1 VKKVGLVSFAHES
14 NSFNPNPTTRQMF
27 KEAGLCFGKDI
38 IHDWS
43 ESQHEI
49 GGMIEQLDISGA
61 EIVPLVSAWA
71 MSAGPVEQEVYEEI
85 LTEILTR
92 IAGESL
98 DGLLLSL
105 HGAMVAQ
112 HIRDADGA
120 TVERIRGV
128 VGPGLPIVM
137 TLDHHANVSPRMI
150 SGVTATTIYRTN
162 PHIDQRERGREA
174 ARILQEIMEGRIHPV
189 QALEKP
195 PVLITIL
202 AQKTQAEP
210 LASLY
215 RELESLLKRP
225 GIISASIASGFPY
238 ADVEEMG
245 PAFLV
250 VADGDEELA
259 RMEARALA
267 LSAWRRRAEW
277 NLTGTPVSEAVNEI
291 RQTQRAPIT
300 LLDVGDN
307 VGGGSPADSTVILE
321 ALQKAGIHNFLVVLY
336 DPKAVQAC
344 LSAGVGQN
352 ISLEVGGK
360 TDNLHGRPVPISG
373 RVRLLHDGYFEEYEV
388 RHGGKLQNN
397 QGLTAVV
404 ESPEGDA
411 IVLTSL
417 RMAPFSLEQVRSL
430 GIKPEL
436 KRVLVAKG
444 AVAPRAAYEPVSA
457 HIIEVDTPG
466 ITAANS
472 EHFTYQY
479 RPKPMFP
486 FEREVAYVP
495 DAITPPAMK

>member
-1 VKKVGLVSFAHES
+1 MKKVGLVSFVHES

-27 KEAGLCFGKDI
+27 EEGGLSFGKDI
-38 IHDWS
+38 IHEWS

-61 EIVPLVSAWA
+61 KIVPLVSAWA
-71 MSAGPVEQEVYEEI
+71 MPAGPVEQEVYDEI
-85 LTEILTR
+85 LMEILTR
-92 IAGESL
+92 IASESL

-137 TLDHHANVSPRMI
+137 TLDLHANVSPRMI
-150 SGVTATTIYRTN
+150 SGVTATTIYRTY
-162 PHIDQRERGREA
+162 PHIDQRDRGREA
-174 ARILQEIMEGRIHPV
+174 ARMLQDIMGGNIRPI

-202 AQKTQAEP
+202 AQRTHVEP
-210 LASLY
+210 MASLHS
-215 RELESLLKRP
+215 ELESLIKRP

-259 RMEARALA
+259 RTEARALA
-267 LSAWRRRAEW
+267 LSAWRLREEW
-277 NLTGTPVSEAVNEI
+277 NVTGTRVSEAVKEI
-291 RQTQRAPIT
+291 RQTQRTPTT

-307 VGGGSPADSTVILE
+307 VGGGSPGDGTVILD
-321 ALQKAGIHNFLVVLY
+321 ALQKAGIHNVLVVLH

-344 LSAGVGQN
+344 LTAGVGQS

-360 TDNLHGRPVPISG
+360 TDSLHGQPVSIRG
-373 RVRLLHDGYFEEYEV
+373 RVRLLHDGFFEEYLP
-388 RHGGKLQNN
+388 RHGGKRWNN
-397 QGLTAVV
+397 QGLTAIV
-404 ESPEGDA
+404 ESREGDT

-430 GIKPEL
+430 GIKPES

-444 AVAPRAAYEPVSA
+444 AVAPRAAYEEVSA
-457 HIIEVDTPG
+457 HVIAVDSPG
-466 ITAANS
+466 ITAANPGNFNY
-472 EHFTYQY
+472 HY
-479 RPKPMFP
+479 RRKPMFP
-486 FEREVAYVP
+486 FERELV
-495 DAITPPAMK
+495 

>member
-1 VKKVGLVSFAHES
+1 MKKVGLVSFAHES

-38 IHDWS
+38 IHEWS

-71 MSAGPVEQEVYEEI
+71 TPAGPVEQEVYEEI

-92 IAGESL
+92 LASESL

-112 HIRDADGA
+112 HIRDADGT

-162 PHIDQRERGREA
+162 PHLDQRDRGREA
-174 ARILQEIMEGRIHPV
+174 ARMLHDIMGGNIRPI

-202 AQKTQAEP
+202 AQRTNVEP
-210 LASLY
+210 LASLH
-215 RELESLLKRP
+215 RELESLIKRP

-267 LSAWRRRAEW
+267 LSAWRLREEW
-277 NLTGTPVSEAVNEI
+277 NMTGMPVSEAVNEI
-291 RQTQRAPIT
+291 HQTQRAPIT

-307 VGGGSPADSTVILE
+307 VGGGSPGDGTVIFD
-321 ALQKAGIHNFLVVLY
+321 ALQKAGIHNVLVVLY

-344 LSAGVGQN
+344 LSAGVGQS

-360 TDNLHGRPVPISG
+360 TDRLHGQPVSSRG
-373 RVRLLHDGYFEEYEV
+373 RVRLLHDGFFEEYQP
-388 RHGGKLQNN
+388 RHGGKRWNN
-397 QGLTAVV
+397 QGLTA
-404 ESPEGDA
+404 D
-411 IVLTSL
+411 
-417 RMAPFSLEQVRSL
+417 R
-430 GIKPEL
+430 
-436 KRVLVAKG
+436 
-444 AVAPRAAYEPVSA
+444 
-457 HIIEVDTPG
+457 
-466 ITAANS
+466 
-472 EHFTYQY
+472 
-479 RPKPMFP
+479 
-486 FEREVAYVP
+486 
-495 DAITPPAMK
+495 

>member
-14 NSFNPNPTTRQMF
+14 NSFNSNPTTRQMF
-27 KEAGLCFGKDI
+27 KEGGVLFGKDI
-38 IHDWS
+38 IHEWS
-43 ESQHEI
+43 QSKHEI
-49 GGMIEQLDISGA
+49 AGMIEQLDAGGTQ
-61 EIVPLVSAWA
+61 IVPLVSAGA
-71 MSAGPVEQEVYEEI
+71 TPAGPVVQEVYEEI

-92 IAGESL
+92 LGGESL
-98 DGLLLSL
+98 DGLLLAL

-112 HIRDADGA
+112 HIRDADGN
-120 TVERIRGV
+120 TVEKIRGV
-128 VGPGLPIVM
+128 VGPDLPIVM
-137 TLDHHANVSPRMI
+137 TLDLHANVSPRMI

-162 PHIDQRERGREA
+162 PHIDQRDRGREA
-174 ARILQEIMEGRIHPV
+174 ARILQEIMEGHIRPV

-202 AQKTQAEP
+202 AQRTQAEP

-215 RELESLLKRP
+215 RDLESLIKRP
-225 GIISASIASGFPY
+225 RIISASIAPGFAY

-259 RMEARALA
+259 RREARALA
-267 LSAWRRRAEW
+267 LRAWGRREEW
-277 NLTGTPVSEAVNEI
+277 NITGTPVPEAVREI
-291 RQTQRAPIT
+291 KQTQQMPTT

-307 VGGGSPADSTVILE
+307 VGGGSPGDSTVILD
-321 ALQKAGIHNFLVVLY
+321 ALQKAGIHNALVVLF

-352 ISLEVGGK
+352 ISLQVGGK

-388 RHGGKLQNN
+388 RHGGKLRNN

-404 ESPEGDA
+404 ESPEGDT

-444 AVAPRAAYEPVSA
+444 AVAPRAAYEQVSA
-457 HIIEVDTPG
+457 QIIEVDTPG

-472 EHFTYQY
+472 ANFSYHY

-486 FEREVAYVP
+486 FERDVEY
-495 DAITPPAMK
+495 K

>member
-1 VKKVGLVSFAHES
+1 MRKVGLVSFAHES

-27 KEAGLCFGKDI
+27 EEGGLFFGKDI
-38 IHDWS
+38 IHEWS
-43 ESQHEI
+43 ASQHEI
-49 GGMIEQLDISGA
+49 GGMIEQVGASGA
-61 EIVPLVSAWA
+61 KIVPLVSAGA
-71 MSAGPVEQEVYEEI
+71 TPGGPVEQEAYEEI
-85 LTEILTR
+85 LRGILAR
-92 IAGESL
+92 LASESL

-112 HIRDADGA
+112 HIRDADGE

-128 VGPGLPIVM
+128 VGPDLPIVM
-137 TLDHHANVSPRMI
+137 TLDLHANVSPRMI

-162 PHIDQRERGREA
+162 PHIDQRDRGREA
-174 ARILQEIMEGRIHPV
+174 ARILQDTMEGRIRPV

-202 AQKTQAEP
+202 AQRTDAEP
-210 LASLY
+210 IASLY
-215 RELESLLKRP
+215 RELESLIKRP
-225 GIISASIASGFPY
+225 GIISASIAAGFAY

-250 VADGDEELA
+250 VADGDEGLA
-259 RMEARALA
+259 RREARALA
-267 LSAWRRRAEW
+267 LSAWRRREEW
-277 NLTGTPVSEAVNEI
+277 NITGTPLSKAVKEI
-291 RQTQRAPIT
+291 EQTQQTPTT

-307 VGGGSPADSTVILE
+307 VGGGGPGDGTAILD
-321 ALQKAGIHNFLVVLY
+321 ALQKAGVHNLLVVLH

-344 LSAGVGQN
+344 LAAGVGQN

-360 TDNLHGRPVPISG
+360 TDSLHGRPVPISG

-388 RHGGKLQNN
+388 RHGGKLRNN

-404 ESPEGDA
+404 ESPEGDT

-444 AVAPRAAYEPVSA
+444 AVAPRAAYEEVSA
-457 HIIEVDTPG
+457 HVIEVDTPG
-466 ITAANS
+466 ITAVNPNS
-472 EHFTYQY
+472 FTYHY

-486 FEREVAYVP
+486 FEREAEY
-495 DAITPPAMK
+495 K